1 MGLVKLVRR
10 AKCPI
15 QKFLD
20 RVPRVRYMDPMTA
33 STHPPITVRNIITF
47 VDDVALATSV
57 ELATWFGVDVRFVDT
72 MVSEARLVDGGGG
85 TWTVP
90 GDDYRDHLDLM
101 ETRLDLDAEIKVQP
115 SKGTTAPAKK
125 LAPPK
130 HPKPPKADPVA
141 TLPPVE
147 YVQLFPEDST
157 PEQRAHAFGGSVV
170 QVAPEPTPKRAE
182 RSTPRVKAQPDG
194 QTWEVV
200 PGGTEKMPYT
210 ARDPQRPGV
219 VTHHGPNPILKTP
232 ATMPTYKWA
241 HREGDND
248 HVCAVSAVVLAELE
262 AIILA
267 GGPDV
272 AYYEK
277 YYSGY
282 KRVDRARKSKKGK
295 AG

>member
-1 MGLVKLVRR
+1 
-10 AKCPI
+10 
-15 QKFLD
+15 
-20 RVPRVRYMDPMTA
+20 MDPMATSA
-33 STHPPITVRNIITF
+33 HPPITVRNIITF

-72 MVSEARLVDGGGG
+72 MASTARLADGGGG

-125 LAPPK
+125 LAPPN

-147 YVQLFPEDST
+147 YVQLFPVAST

-241 HREGDND
+241 HKEGDND
-248 HVCAVSAVVLAELE
+248 HVCAVSAAVLAELE